1 MCMLRLAVA
10 VGGCY
15 IARMNKTLLLWWGLV
30 VVLLAGCAGPGSRTA
45 RPLGRDWVPPRVAVA
60 SFENRTGFEG
70 QWRLGPGMAD
80 LLVTE
85 LVATRNFVV
94 LERIQ
99 LNTVVDE
106 ITRQRHGFFR
116 REGKVDEGRLDNV
129 QYLVRG
135 VITDF
140 SQTSG
145 GELWMRMR
153 RWLIGGGG
161 YTARVSLTLTI
172 VDVET
177 GTIIDSVQSSGR
189 ARAREAYAQANY
201 AGVEFGGSAFFQTPL
216 GQATSEAIRDG
227 LRGITQR
234 MPRVA
239 WEPMIADVQGTRVV
253 INGGRHRGVRVGQV
267 YQVRGKG
274 KRVTDPLTGDLL
286 DILPGPIVG
295 EIEVVEVRDNASVGE
310 RVSGHVLER
319 GQTLERVQTNRRR
332 PSSLD

>member
-1 MCMLRLAVA
+1 MLRLADA
-10 VGGCY
+10 CGGCY
-15 IARMNKTLLLWWGLV
+15 SARMNKTLVLWWGWIVVFLV
-30 VVLLAGCAGPGSRTA
+30 GCAGPGARSF
-45 RPLGRDWVPPRVAVA
+45 RPLGRDWVPSRVAVA

-70 QWRLGPGMAD
+70 QWRLGSGMAD
-80 LLVTE
+80 LLVSE

-99 LNTVVDE
+99 LGTVVDE
-106 ITRQRHGFFR
+106 ITRQRQGFFR
-116 REGKVDEGRLDNV
+116 REGKVDEGRLDNA
-129 QYLVRG
+129 QYLIRG

-145 GELWMRMR
+145 GELWMRIQ
-153 RWLIGGGG
+153 RWFIGGRG

-201 AGVEFGGSAFFQTPL
+201 AGIEFGGRAFFQTPL
-216 GQATSEAIRDG
+216 GQATSKAIRDG
-227 LRGITQR
+227 LRGIRQR
-234 MPRVA
+234 MPRVS
-239 WEPMIADVQGTRVV
+239 WEPMIADVQGARLV

-267 YQVRGKG
+267 YRVRGQG

-286 DILPGPIVG
+286 DMLPGPIVG
-295 EIEVVEVRDNASVGE
+295 EIEIVEVRDNISIGE
-310 RVSGHVLER
+310 RISGHVLER
-319 GQTLERVQTNRRR
+319 GQTLERVQASRRV
-332 PSSLD
+332 PSIHN

>member
-1 MCMLRLAVA
+1 
-10 VGGCY
+10 
-15 IARMNKTLLLWWGLV
+15 MNKMLFVWLGLV
-30 VVLLAGCAGPGSRTA
+30 SILLTACAGPATRSI

-80 LLVTE
+80 LLVSE
-85 LVATRNFVV
+85 LVAARNFVV

-99 LNTVVDE
+99 IGTVVDE
-106 ITRQRHGFFR
+106 INRQRHGLFR
-116 REGKVDEGRLDNV
+116 REGKVDEGRLDNA
-129 QYLVRG
+129 QYLIRG

-145 GELWMRMR
+145 GEFWMRMR

-177 GTIIDSVQSSGR
+177 GTIIDSVQSRGR

-216 GQATSEAIRDG
+216 GQATSDAIRDG

-234 MPRVA
+234 MPRLP
-239 WEPMIADVQGTRVV
+239 WTPMIADVEGTRVV
-253 INGGRHRGVRVGQV
+253 INGGRQRGLRVGQV
-267 YQVRGKG
+267 YRVRGQG
-274 KRVTDPLTGDLL
+274 KPVTDPLTGDLL
-286 DILPGPIVG
+286 EVLPGPIVG
-295 EIEVVEVRDNASVGE
+295 EIEVMEVRDNLSVGE
-310 RVSGHVLER
+310 RISGHVLER
-319 GQTLERVQTNRRR
+319 GQTLELAQTRRR
-332 PSSLD
+332 SLDRD

>member
-1 MCMLRLAVA
+1 MLAV
-10 VGGCY
+10 
-15 IARMNKTLLLWWGLV
+15 
-30 VVLLAGCAGPGSRTA
+30 GCAGPATRSI
-45 RPLGRDWVPPRVAVA
+45 RPLGRDSVPPRIAVA
-60 SFENRTGFEG
+60 SFENRAGFEG

-80 LLVTE
+80 LLVAE

-106 ITRQRHGFFR
+106 ISRQRHSFFR

-129 QYLVRG
+129 QYLIRG

-145 GELWMRMR
+145 GELWLRMR

-161 YTARVSLTLTI
+161 YTARVGLTLTI

-177 GTIIDSVQSSGR
+177 GTIVDSVQSSGR

-234 MPRVA
+234 MPRQPWV
-239 WEPMIADVQGTRVV
+239 PMIAEVEGTRVV
-253 INGGRHRGVRVGQV
+253 INGGRSRGVRVGQV
-267 YQVRGKG
+267 YRVRGQG
-274 KRVTDPLTGDLL
+274 RTITDPLTGDIL
-286 DILPGPIVG
+286 DVVPGPLVG
-295 EIEVVEVRDNASVGE
+295 TIEVTEVRDTLSIGE
-310 RVSGHVLER
+310 RTAGHVLER
-319 GQTLERVQTNRRR
+319 GQILERVQSR
-332 PSSLD
+332 PSR

>member
-1 MCMLRLAVA
+1 
-10 VGGCY
+10 
-15 IARMNKTLLLWWGLV
+15 MNKMLV
-30 VVLLAGCAGPGSRTA
+30 VGYGVLGFLLAGCAGPASRSV
-45 RPLGRDWVPPRVAVA
+45 RGLGRDWVPPRVAVT
-60 SFENRTGFEG
+60 SFENRSGFDG
-70 QWRLGPGMAD
+70 QWQLGSGMAD
-80 LLVTE
+80 LLVSE

-94 LERIQ
+94 LERLQID
-99 LNTVVDE
+99 TVVDE

-116 REGKVDEGRLDNV
+116 REGKADEGRLDNV

-177 GTIIDSVQSSGR
+177 GTIIDSVQSRGR

-216 GQATSEAIRDG
+216 GEATAEAIRDG

-234 MPRVA
+234 MPRIPWV
-239 WEPMIADVQGTRVV
+239 PMIADVQGARVV
-253 INGGRHRGVRVGQV
+253 INGGRQRGLREGQL
-267 YQVRGKG
+267 YRVRGQG
-274 KRVTDPLTGDLL
+274 QPITDPLTGDLL
-286 DILPGPIVG
+286 EMLPGPIVG
-295 EIEVVEVRDNASVGE
+295 EVEVMEVRDTISVAE
-310 RVSGHVLER
+310 RVDGHVLER
-319 GQTLERVQTNRRR
+319 GQTLERIRR
-332 PSSLD
+332 